1 MASRPDFDI
10 IVVGAGL
17 VGLAFAC
24 SMKDSGYQILIVE
37 AGDSPMYD
45 GSQFD
50 VRVNSINLSS
60 EKFLDALGVWPLAS
74 EKRVT
79 PFHTIK
85 VWDSVGGG
93 IEFHADEI
101 GEQYLGHIVENNVLT
116 TSLME
121 RIDGAENIE
130 KMFGARL
137 ESIQTESH
145 HVCVKIHNR
154 EPLTSYLVVG
164 ADGGN
169 SMVRKMASI
178 EYIEEPYHQRAIVAQ
193 IEVSE
198 PIPGTAFQRFL
209 PTGPLALLPLT
220 DDSYSIVWSCSFDR
234 AEELEKCEAQEFEEQ
249 LERCLDYRFG
259 EVRLMSG
266 RVTFNLRKLQARS
279 YFSGRTVLLGD
290 AAHVIHPL
298 AGMGANLGLMDAAA
312 LYDVLS
318 SSSSPE
324 DDPWNYSSM
333 RKYERWRKSANIP
346 VINLMDGFDKGF
358 RTSSQAMQMMLGL
371 GLTFTNRLSIAKR
384 KIIRLACGISG
395 DIPKIAKRS

>member
-24 SMKDSGYQILIVE
+24 SMKDSGYRILIVE
-37 AGDSPMYD
+37 AGNAPMYD

-60 EKFLDALGVWPLAS
+60 EKFLDAIGVWQLAS

-101 GEQYLGHIVENNVLT
+101 DEQYLGHIVENNVLT

-130 KMFGARL
+130 MMFGVQL
-137 ESIQTESH
+137 EFVQAESDY
-145 HVCVKIHNR
+145 VRVKIHNR
-154 EPLTSYLVVG
+154 EPFTSYLVIG

-169 SMVRKMASI
+169 SMVRKMAGI
-178 EYIEEPYHQRAIVAQ
+178 DCIEEPYHQRAIVAQ

-220 DDSYSIVWSCSFDR
+220 AGQLFNCL
-234 AEELEKCEAQEFEEQ
+234 EL
-249 LERCLDYRFG
+249 
-259 EVRLMSG
+259 
-266 RVTFNLRKLQARS
+266 
-279 YFSGRTVLLGD
+279 FS
-290 AAHVIHPL
+290 
-298 AGMGANLGLMDAAA
+298 
-312 LYDVLS
+312 
-318 SSSSPE
+318 
-324 DDPWNYSSM
+324 
-333 RKYERWRKSANIP
+333 
-346 VINLMDGFDKGF
+346 
-358 RTSSQAMQMMLGL
+358 
-371 GLTFTNRLSIAKR
+371 
-384 KIIRLACGISG
+384 
-395 DIPKIAKRS
+395 

>member
-1 MASRPDFDI
+1 MASGPDFDI
-10 IVVGAGL
+10 VVVGAGL

-24 SMKDSGYQILIVE
+24 SMNASGYRILIVE
-37 AGDSPMYD
+37 AGDPPLYD
-45 GSQFD
+45 DSQFD

-60 EKFLDALGVWPLAS
+60 ERFLDALGVWPLVL

-79 PFHTIK
+79 PFHLIK

-145 HVCVKIHNR
+145 HVCVKIDNR

-169 SMVRKMASI
+169 SMVRKMAGI
-178 EYIEEPYHQRAIVAQ
+178 ECIEEPYHQRAIVAQ

-234 AEELEKCEAQEFEEQ
+234 AEELEKCEAREFEEQ

-266 RVTFNLRKLQARS
+266 RVAFNLRKLQARS

-312 LYDVLS
+312 LYDVLPS
-318 SSSSPE
+318 SLSPE

-333 RKYERWRKSANIP
+333 RKYERWRKSVNIP

-358 RTSSQAMQMMLGL
+358 RTSSQAMRMMLGL
-371 GLTFTNRLSIAKR
+371 GLTFTNRLNMTKR
-384 KIIRLACGISG
+384 KIIRLACGLSG

>member
-1 MASRPDFDI
+1 
-10 IVVGAGL
+10 
-17 VGLAFAC
+17 
-24 SMKDSGYQILIVE
+24 
-37 AGDSPMYD
+37 
-45 GSQFD
+45 
-50 VRVNSINLSS
+50 
-60 EKFLDALGVWPLAS
+60 
-74 EKRVT
+74 
-79 PFHTIK
+79 
-85 VWDSVGGG
+85 
-93 IEFHADEI
+93 
-101 GEQYLGHIVENNVLT
+101 
-116 TSLME
+116 
-121 RIDGAENIE
+121 
-130 KMFGARL
+130 
-137 ESIQTESH
+137 
-145 HVCVKIHNR
+145 
-154 EPLTSYLVVG
+154 
-164 ADGGN
+164 
-169 SMVRKMASI
+169 MVRKLADI
-178 EYIEEPYHQRAIVAQ
+178 ECIEEPYHQRAIVAQ
-193 IEVSE
+193 IEVAE

-220 DDSYSIVWSCSFDR
+220 ADSYSIVWSCSFDR

-266 RVTFNLRKLQARS
+266 RVAFNLRKLQARS
-279 YFSGRTVLLGD
+279 YLSGRAVLLGD

-324 DDPWNYSSM
+324 DDPWNYLSM

-371 GLTFTNRLSIAKR
+371 GLTFTNRLNIAKR
-384 KIIRLACGISG
+384 QIIRLACGLSG